1 VIAYDSFTL
10 ALENTFLLLRI
21 LLEDRGA
28 EEVKAKGCEV
38 SESKK
43 R

>member
-28 EEVKAKGCEV
+28 EVKAKGCEV